1 MDTDA
6 AKQEL
11 IMAEKK
17 RYLGDGV
24 YADFDG
30 YSIILTSENGVQI
43 LDRIYLEPD
52 VYNALTQYVEHLM
65 PTVDESGT
73 MPKHVGQSAP
83 NARGSR
89 QRTCPP

>member
-1 MDTDA
+1 MP
-6 AKQEL
+6 
-11 IMAEKK
+11 EKR
-17 RYLGDGV
+17 RYIGDGV

-30 YSIILTSENGVQI
+30 YSIILTVENGVQI
-43 LDRIYLEPD
+43 AETIYLEPD

-83 NARGSR
+83 AARGSR
-89 QRTCPP
+89 R